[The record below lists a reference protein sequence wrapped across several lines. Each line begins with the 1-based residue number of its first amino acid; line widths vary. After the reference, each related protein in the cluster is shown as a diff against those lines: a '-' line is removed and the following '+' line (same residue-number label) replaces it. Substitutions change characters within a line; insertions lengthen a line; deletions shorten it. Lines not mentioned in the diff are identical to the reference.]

1 MDGQGNIEVTAPKN
15 ININAGANLNISV
28 GQNMTTNVGANQSNT
43 VGMNKISTVTMNYT
57 ESVGAVKNIAVMGN
71 FFTNVTGK
79 LTHYVKGD
87 MEAFGE
93 KENKLI
99 SLEGIQV
106 NSGGSVEQHSE
117 KEVKNNSGEQSKNS

>member
-1 MDGQGNIEVTAPKN
+1 MDGSGNIEVTAPKN
-15 ININAGANLNISV
+15 ITLNAGENLDINV

-43 VGMNKISTVTMNYT
+43 VGMNKMDTVTMNYT
-57 ESVGAVKNIAVMGN
+57 ESVGAVKNVAVIGN

-87 MEAFGE
+87 METFGE

-99 SLEGIQV
+99 CLEGIQV
-106 NSGGSVEQHSE
+106 SSGGNVEQHAE
-117 KEVKNNSGEQSKNS
+117 KEVKHNSGEQSKNY